1 MLLNWLKAYKAT
13 CPSKFSVRFRD
24 RFFRESI
31 MSDTTFT
38 ATEAKQLIKIPEMRR
53 IKHIHFVGIGGAG
66 MCGIAEVLKNQGY
79 KVSGSDIKESKTT
92 QQLEKN
98 GIEVFIGHQASNIE
112 GANVLVVSTAI
123 DLENPEVQT
132 ANEHRIP
139 VVRRAEMLGE
149 LMRYRHGIAV
159 AGTHGKTTTTSLLTC
174 MLAEEN
180 LDPTYV
186 IGGLLNRTGVNAALG
201 ASRYIVAEADE
212 SDASFLYLEPMAA
225 IVTNID
231 ADHMDTYGG
240 SFDTLKDTFIQFLH
254 KLPFYGLA
262 VVCGDDANIREI
274 LPRVGRPVLTYG
286 FDEGNDIRAVDVEQ
300 EGMRSH
306 FTVLRKDREPLSV
319 TINQPG
325 LHNVLN
331 ALAAIGVATDEGVSD
346 GAICRALA
354 GFSGVGRR
362 FQVQGEFEVGEG
374 LVKLIDD
381 YGHHPKEVEATIKA
395 ARASHPDRRLVMMFQ
410 PHRFSRTRD
419 CFDDFVDV
427 LSQVDQLLLLEVYPA
442 GEKPIVGADSRAL
455 ARSIRLRGQVEPIL
469 VDPVEGNLPSVLQK
483 VLQANDLLLTQGA
496 GNVGA
501 ISVELAQH
509 RLYAE

>member
-1 MLLNWLKAYKAT
+1 MS
-13 CPSKFSVRFRD
+13 PSIPAEQVK
-24 RFFRESI
+24 E
-31 MSDTTFT
+31 
-38 ATEAKQLIKIPEMRR
+38 LIKIPEMRR
-53 IKHIHFVGIGGAG
+53 IKQIHFVGIGGAG

-79 KVSGSDIKESKTT
+79 CVSGSDIKASKTT
-92 QQLEKN
+92 AQLEEN
-98 GIEVFIGHQASNIE
+98 GIEVFIGHAADNIKGAS
-112 GANVLVVSTAI
+112 VLVVSTAI
-123 DLENPEVQT
+123 DPENPEVKAAIEQ
-132 ANEHRIP
+132 RIP

-174 MLAEEN
+174 MLAEEGM
-180 LDPTYV
+180 DPTYV

-212 SDASFLYLEPMAA
+212 SDASFLHLEPMAA

-240 SFDTLKDTFIQFLH
+240 SFDVLKDTFIQFLH

-274 LPRVGRPVLTYG
+274 MPRIARPLLTYG
-286 FDEGNDIRAVDVEQ
+286 FNPDNDIRAVDVEQ
-300 EGMRSH
+300 DGMRSH
-306 FTVLRKDREPLSV
+306 FTVLRKDREPLRL

-346 GAICRALA
+346 AAIGRALE

-362 FQVQGEFEVGEG
+362 FQVQGEFG
-374 LVKLIDD
+374 LEQGTVKLVDD

-395 ARASHPDRRLVMMFQ
+395 ARQSHPDRRLVMIFQ

-442 GEKPIVGADSRAL
+442 GEKPIVGADSRSL
-455 ARSIRLRGQVEPIL
+455 ARSIRLRGEVEPIL
-469 VDPVEGNLPSVLQK
+469 IDPVEGNLQNVIQK
-483 VLQANDLLLTQGA
+483 VLQPNDLLLTQGA

-501 ISVELAQH
+501 ISLELAHHQ
-509 RLYAE
+509 LYLK

>member
-1 MLLNWLKAYKAT
+1 MSPQSPADKAKN
-13 CPSKFSVRFRD
+13 
-24 RFFRESI
+24 
-31 MSDTTFT
+31 
-38 ATEAKQLIKIPEMRR
+38 LIKIPEMRR

-79 KVSGSDIKESKTT
+79 KVSGSDIKASKTT
-92 QQLEKN
+92 AQLEEN
-98 GIEVFIGHQASNIE
+98 GIKVHIGHHADNIL

-123 DLENPEVQT
+123 DPENLEVKAAIEART
-132 ANEHRIP
+132 P

-159 AGTHGKTTTTSLLTC
+159 AGTHGKTTTTSLVTC

-180 LDPTYV
+180 MDPTYV

-212 SDASFLYLEPMAA
+212 SDASFLHLEPMAA

-240 SFDTLKDTFIQFLH
+240 SFDVLKDTFIKFLQ
-254 KLPFYGLA
+254 KMPFYGLA

-274 LPRVGRPVLTYG
+274 MPRIGRPVLTYG
-286 FDEGNDIRAVDVEQ
+286 FNEDNDIRAVDVDQ
-300 EGMRSH
+300 TGMQSS
-306 FTVLRKDREPLSV
+306 FTVLRKGREPLRL
-319 TINQPG
+319 TINMPG
-325 LHNVLN
+325 LHNILN
-331 ALAAIGVATDEGVSD
+331 ALAAIGIATDEGVSD
-346 GAICRALA
+346 AAIARALES
-354 GFSGVGRR
+354 FSGVGRR
-362 FQVQGEFEVGEG
+362 FQVQGEYELGEG
-374 LVKLIDD
+374 TVKLVDD

-427 LSQVDQLLLLEVYPA
+427 LSQVDNLLLLEVYSA
-442 GEKPIVGADSRAL
+442 GEKPIVGADSRSL
-455 ARSIRLRGQVEPIL
+455 ARSIRLRGEVEPIL
-469 VDPVEGNLPSVLQK
+469 IDPVEGNLQNVIQK

-501 ISVELAQH
+501 ISVELAQNQ
-509 RLYAE
+509 LYLK

>member
-1 MLLNWLKAYKAT
+1 MS
-13 CPSKFSVRFRD
+13 PS
-24 RFFRESI
+24 I
-31 MSDTTFT
+31 P
-38 ATEAKQLIKIPEMRR
+38 ANQAKKLIKVPEMRR

-79 KVSGSDIKESKTT
+79 QVSGSDIKASKTT
-92 QQLEKN
+92 AQLEEN
-98 GIEVFIGHQASNIE
+98 GIQVYIGHAAENIQH
-112 GANVLVVSTAI
+112 ANVIVVSTAI
-123 DLENPEVQT
+123 DQENPEIKAAIEQ
-132 ANEHRIP
+132 RIP

-159 AGTHGKTTTTSLLTC
+159 AGTHGKTTTTSLVTC

-212 SDASFLYLEPMAA
+212 SDASFLHLQPMAT

-240 SFDTLKDTFIQFLH
+240 SFDVLKDTFVEFLQ

-262 VVCGDDANIREI
+262 VVCGDDANVREI
-274 LPRVGRPVLTYG
+274 MPRIGRPVLTYG
-286 FDEGNDIRAVDVEQ
+286 FNEDNDIRAVDVEQ
-300 EGMRSH
+300 DGMQSH
-306 FTVLRKDREPLSV
+306 FTVLRKDREPLRV
-319 TINQPG
+319 TINMPG
-325 LHNVLN
+325 AHNILN
-331 ALAAIGVATDEGVSD
+331 ALAAIGIATDEGVSD
-346 GAICRALA
+346 GAICRALES
-354 GFSGVGRR
+354 FSGVGRR
-362 FQVQGEFEVGEG
+362 FQVQGQFDVDGG
-374 LVKLIDD
+374 DVKLVDD

-395 ARASHPDRRLVMMFQ
+395 ARQSHPDRRLVMMFQ
-410 PHRFSRTRD
+410 PHRYSRTRD

-455 ARSIRLRGQVEPIL
+455 ARSIRLRGDVEPIL
-469 VDPVEGNLPSVLQK
+469 IDPIEGNLQHALQK

-501 ISVELAQH
+501 ISVELAQNH
-509 RLYAE
+509 LYLK

>member
-1 MLLNWLKAYKAT
+1 MSPTSPADKAKN
-13 CPSKFSVRFRD
+13 
-24 RFFRESI
+24 
-31 MSDTTFT
+31 
-38 ATEAKQLIKIPEMRR
+38 LIKIPEMRR

-79 KVSGSDIKESKTT
+79 KVSGSDIKASKTT
-92 QQLEKN
+92 AQLEEN
-98 GIEVFIGHQASNIE
+98 GIKVYIGHAAQNIQ

-123 DLENPEVQT
+123 DPENLEVKEAIEN
-132 ANEHRIP
+132 RIP

-159 AGTHGKTTTTSLLTC
+159 AGTHGKTTTTSLVTC

-180 LDPTYV
+180 MDPTYV

-212 SDASFLYLEPMAA
+212 SDASFLHLEPMAA

-240 SFDTLKDTFIQFLH
+240 SFDVLKDTFVKFLQ
-254 KLPFYGLA
+254 KMPFYGLA

-274 LPRVGRPVLTYG
+274 MPRIGRPVLTYG
-286 FDEGNDIRAVDVEQ
+286 FNEDNDIRAIDVEQ
-300 EGMRSH
+300 TGMQSS
-306 FTVLRKDREPLSV
+306 FTVLRKDREPLRL
-319 TINQPG
+319 TINLPG
-325 LHNVLN
+325 LHNILN
-331 ALAAIGVATDEGVSD
+331 ALAAIGIATDEGVSD
-346 GAICRALA
+346 AAIARALES
-354 GFSGVGRR
+354 FSGVGRR
-362 FQVQGEFEVGEG
+362 FQVQGEFALGEG
-374 LVKLIDD
+374 NVKLVDD

-442 GEKPIVGADSRAL
+442 GEKPIVGADSRSL
-455 ARSIRLRGQVEPIL
+455 ARSIRLRGEVEPIL
-469 VDPVEGNLPSVLQK
+469 IDPVEGNLQNVIQK

-501 ISVELAQH
+501 ISIELAQNQ
-509 RLYAE
+509 LYLK

>member
-1 MLLNWLKAYKAT
+1 MS
-13 CPSKFSVRFRD
+13 PSMPAD
-24 RFFRESI
+24 Q
-31 MSDTTFT
+31 
-38 ATEAKQLIKIPEMRR
+38 AKKLIKVPEMRR
-53 IKHIHFVGIGGAG
+53 IKHIHFIGIGGAG

-79 KVSGSDIKESKTT
+79 KVSGSDIKASKTT
-92 QQLEKN
+92 AQLEEN
-98 GIEVFIGHQASNIE
+98 GIQVFIGHTAENIQ
-112 GANVLVVSTAI
+112 GANVIVVSTAI
-123 DLENPEVQT
+123 DAENLEIKAAIET
-132 ANEHRIP
+132 RTP

-159 AGTHGKTTTTSLLTC
+159 AGTHGKTTTTSLVTC

-201 ASRYIVAEADE
+201 ASRFIVAEADE
-212 SDASFLYLEPMAA
+212 SDASFLHLQPMAT

-240 SFDTLKDTFIQFLH
+240 SFDVLKDTFVQFLQ

-274 LPRVGRPVLTYG
+274 MPRIGRPVVTYG
-286 FDEGNDIRAVDVEQ
+286 FNEDNDIRAVDVVQ
-300 EGMRSH
+300 EGMQSH
-306 FTVLRKDREPLSV
+306 FTVLRKDREPLRL
-319 TINQPG
+319 TINLPG
-325 LHNVLN
+325 LHNILN
-331 ALAAIGVATDEGVSD
+331 ALAAIGIATDEGVSD
-346 GAICRALA
+346 AAIARALES
-354 GFSGVGRR
+354 FSGVGRR
-362 FQVQGEFEVGEG
+362 FQVQGEFEIEG
-374 LVKLIDD
+374 GAVKLVDD

-455 ARSIRLRGQVEPIL
+455 ARSIRLRGEVEPIL
-469 VDPVEGNLPSVLQK
+469 IDPVEGNLQAVMKK

-501 ISVELAQH
+501 ISIELAQND
-509 RLYAE
+509 LYVK

>member
-1 MLLNWLKAYKAT
+1 MS
-13 CPSKFSVRFRD
+13 PSIPAEQVK
-24 RFFRESI
+24 E
-31 MSDTTFT
+31 
-38 ATEAKQLIKIPEMRR
+38 LIKIPEMRR
-53 IKHIHFVGIGGAG
+53 IKQIHFVGIGGAG

-79 KVSGSDIKESKTT
+79 CVSGSDIKASKTT
-92 QQLEKN
+92 AQLEEN
-98 GIEVFIGHQASNIE
+98 GIEVFIGHAADNIKGAS
-112 GANVLVVSTAI
+112 VLVVSTAI
-123 DLENPEVQT
+123 DPENPEVKAAIEQ
-132 ANEHRIP
+132 RIP

-174 MLAEEN
+174 MLAEEGM
-180 LDPTYV
+180 DPTYV

-212 SDASFLYLEPMAA
+212 SDASFLHLEPMAA

-240 SFDTLKDTFIQFLH
+240 SFDVLKDTFIQFLH

-274 LPRVGRPVLTYG
+274 MPRIARPLLTYG
-286 FDEGNDIRAVDVEQ
+286 FNPDNDIRAVDVEQ
-300 EGMRSH
+300 DGMRSH
-306 FTVLRKDREPLSV
+306 FTVLRKDREPLRL

-346 GAICRALA
+346 AAIGRALE

-362 FQVQGEFEVGEG
+362 FQVQGEFG
-374 LVKLIDD
+374 LEQGTVKLVDD

-395 ARASHPDRRLVMMFQ
+395 ARQSHPDRRLVMMFQ

-442 GEKPIVGADSRAL
+442 GEKPIVGADSRSL
-455 ARSIRLRGQVEPIL
+455 ARSIRLRGEVEPIL
-469 VDPVEGNLPSVLQK
+469 IDPVEGNLQNVIQK
-483 VLQANDLLLTQGA
+483 VLQPNDLLLTQGA

-501 ISVELAQH
+501 ISLELAHHQ
-509 RLYAE
+509 LYLK

>member
-1 MLLNWLKAYKAT
+1 MS
-13 CPSKFSVRFRD
+13 PSIPA
-24 RFFRESI
+24 EQ
-31 MSDTTFT
+31 
-38 ATEAKQLIKIPEMRR
+38 AKKLIKVPEMRR

-79 KVSGSDIKESKTT
+79 KVSGSDIKASKTT
-92 QQLEKN
+92 AQLEEN
-98 GIEVFIGHQASNIE
+98 GIKVYIGHSAENIQ
-112 GANVLVVSTAI
+112 GADVIVVSTAI
-123 DLENPEVQT
+123 DQDNPEIKT
-132 ANEHRIP
+132 AIETRTP

-159 AGTHGKTTTTSLLTC
+159 AGTHGKTTTTSLVTC

-212 SDASFLYLEPMAA
+212 SDASFLHLQPMAT

-240 SFDTLKDTFIQFLH
+240 SFDVLKDTFVQFLQ

-262 VVCGDDANIREI
+262 VMCGDDANIREI
-274 LPRVGRPVLTYG
+274 MPRIGRPVITYG
-286 FDEGNDIRAVDVEQ
+286 FNEDNDIRAVELEQ
-300 EGMRSH
+300 DGMRSH
-306 FTVLRKDREPLSV
+306 FTVLRKEREPLRV
-319 TINQPG
+319 TINMPG
-325 LHNVLN
+325 AHNVLN
-331 ALAAIGVATDEGVSD
+331 ALAAIGIATDEGVSD
-346 GAICRALA
+346 AAICRALES
-354 GFSGVGRR
+354 FSGVGRR
-362 FQVQGEFEVGEG
+362 FQVQGEFEIDGG
-374 LVKLIDD
+374 NVKLVDD

-427 LSQVDQLLLLEVYPA
+427 LSQVDQLLLLEVYAA
-442 GEKPIVGADSRAL
+442 GEKPIVGADSRSL

-469 VDPVEGNLPSVLQK
+469 IDPVEGNLENVLQK

-501 ISVELAQH
+501 ISTELAQNN
-509 RLYAE
+509 LYLK

>member
-1 MLLNWLKAYKAT
+1 MSPTSPADKAK
-13 CPSKFSVRFRD
+13 S
-24 RFFRESI
+24 
-31 MSDTTFT
+31 
-38 ATEAKQLIKIPEMRR
+38 LIKIPEMRR

-79 KVSGSDIKESKTT
+79 KVSGSDIKASKTT
-92 QQLEKN
+92 AQLEAN
-98 GIEVFIGHQASNIE
+98 GIKVHIGHAVENIE

-123 DLENPEVQT
+123 DTENLEIKT
-132 ANEHRIP
+132 AIENRIP

-149 LMRYRHGIAV
+149 LMRYRHGIAI

-180 LDPTYV
+180 MDPTCV
-186 IGGLLNRTGVNAALG
+186 IGGLLNRAGVNAALG
-201 ASRYIVAEADE
+201 ASRFIVAEADE
-212 SDASFLYLEPMAA
+212 SDASFLFLEPMAA
-225 IVTNID
+225 VVTNID

-240 SFDTLKDTFIQFLH
+240 SFDVLKDTFVKFLQ

-262 VVCGDDANIREI
+262 VVCGDDANVREI
-274 LPRVGRPVLTYG
+274 MPRIGRPILTYG
-286 FDEGNDIRAVDVEQ
+286 FNEDNDIRAVDVDQ
-300 EGMRSH
+300 NGMQTD
-306 FTVLRKDREPLSV
+306 FTVQRKGRDPLRV
-319 TINQPG
+319 TVNQPG

-346 GAICRALA
+346 AAICRALA

-362 FQVQGEFEVGEG
+362 FQVQGEYPLENGT
-374 LVKLIDD
+374 VKLVDD

-395 ARASHPDRRLVMMFQ
+395 ARQSHPDRRLVILFQ
-410 PHRFSRTRD
+410 PHRYSRTRD

-442 GEKPIVGADSRAL
+442 GEKPIVGADSRSL
-455 ARSIRLRGQVEPIL
+455 ARSIRLRGDVEPIL
-469 VDPVEGNLPSVLQK
+469 IDPVEGNLANVIQK
-483 VLQANDLLLTQGA
+483 VLQPNDLLLTQGA

-501 ISVELAQH
+501 ISLELAH
-509 RLYAE
+509 NDLFLKK

>member
-1 MLLNWLKAYKAT
+1 MS
-13 CPSKFSVRFRD
+13 PSIPAEQVK
-24 RFFRESI
+24 E
-31 MSDTTFT
+31 
-38 ATEAKQLIKIPEMRR
+38 LIKIPEMRR
-53 IKHIHFVGIGGAG
+53 IKQIHFVGIGGAG

-79 KVSGSDIKESKTT
+79 CVSGSDIKASKTT
-92 QQLEKN
+92 AQLEEN
-98 GIEVFIGHQASNIE
+98 GIKVFIGHAADNIKGAS
-112 GANVLVVSTAI
+112 VLVVSTAI
-123 DLENPEVQT
+123 DPENPEVKAAIEQ
-132 ANEHRIP
+132 RIP

-174 MLAEEN
+174 MLAEEGM
-180 LDPTYV
+180 DPTYV

-212 SDASFLYLEPMAA
+212 SDASFLHLEPMAA

-240 SFDTLKDTFIQFLH
+240 SFDVLKDTFIQFLH

-274 LPRVGRPVLTYG
+274 MPRIARPLLTYG
-286 FDEGNDIRAVDVEQ
+286 FNPDNDIRAVDVEQ
-300 EGMRSH
+300 DGMRSH
-306 FTVLRKDREPLSV
+306 FTVLRKDREPLRL

-346 GAICRALA
+346 AAIGRALE

-362 FQVQGEFEVGEG
+362 FQVQGEFG
-374 LVKLIDD
+374 LEQGTVKLVDD

-395 ARASHPDRRLVMMFQ
+395 ARQSHPDRRLVMMFQ

-442 GEKPIVGADSRAL
+442 GEKPIVGADSRSL
-455 ARSIRLRGQVEPIL
+455 ARSIRLRGEVEPIL
-469 VDPVEGNLPSVLQK
+469 IDPVEGNLQNVIQK
-483 VLQANDLLLTQGA
+483 VLQPNDLLLTQGA

-501 ISVELAQH
+501 ISLELAHHQ
-509 RLYAE
+509 LYLK

>member
-1 MLLNWLKAYKAT
+1 MSPQSPADKAKN
-13 CPSKFSVRFRD
+13 
-24 RFFRESI
+24 
-31 MSDTTFT
+31 
-38 ATEAKQLIKIPEMRR
+38 LIKIPEMRR

-79 KVSGSDIKESKTT
+79 KVSGSDIKASKTT
-92 QQLEKN
+92 AQLEEN
-98 GIEVFIGHQASNIE
+98 GIKVYIGHAAENIQN
-112 GANVLVVSTAI
+112 ANVIVVSTAI
-123 DLENPEVQT
+123 DQENPEIK
-132 ANEHRIP
+132 AAIESRIP
-139 VVRRAEMLGE
+139 LVRRAEMLGE

-159 AGTHGKTTTTSLLTC
+159 AGTHGKTTTTSLVTC

-212 SDASFLYLEPMAA
+212 SDASFLHLQPMAT

-240 SFDTLKDTFIQFLH
+240 SFDVLKDTFVQFLQ

-274 LPRVGRPVLTYG
+274 MPRIGRPLLTYG
-286 FDEGNDIRAVDVEQ
+286 FNEDNDIRAVDVEQ
-300 EGMRSH
+300 IGMQSH
-306 FTVLRKDREPLSV
+306 FTVLRKDREPLRV
-319 TINQPG
+319 TINMPG
-325 LHNVLN
+325 AHNILN
-331 ALAAIGVATDEGVSD
+331 SLAAIGIATDEGVSD
-346 GAICRALA
+346 GAICRALE

-362 FQVQGEFEVGEG
+362 FQVQGEFELDGG
-374 LVKLIDD
+374 NVKLVDD

-427 LSQVDQLLLLEVYPA
+427 LSQVDQLLLLEVYSA
-442 GEKPIVGADSRAL
+442 GEKPIVGADSRSL
-455 ARSIRLRGQVEPIL
+455 ARSIRLRGEVEPTLI
-469 VDPVEGNLPSVLQK
+469 DPVEGNIQNVMKNVLK
-483 VLQANDLLLTQGA
+483 AGDLLLTQGA

-501 ISVELAQH
+501 ISIELVQNN
-509 RLYAE
+509 LYLK

>member
-1 MLLNWLKAYKAT
+1 MSPTSPADKAKN
-13 CPSKFSVRFRD
+13 
-24 RFFRESI
+24 
-31 MSDTTFT
+31 
-38 ATEAKQLIKIPEMRR
+38 LIKVPEMRR

-79 KVSGSDIKESKTT
+79 KVSGSDIKASKTT
-92 QQLEKN
+92 AQLEEN
-98 GIEVFIGHQASNIE
+98 GIKVYIGHSAENIK
-112 GANVLVVSTAI
+112 GANVIVVSTAI
-123 DLENPEVQT
+123 DPENLEVKAAIET
-132 ANEHRIP
+132 RTH

-159 AGTHGKTTTTSLLTC
+159 AGTHGKTTTTSLVTC

-180 LDPTYV
+180 MDPTYV

-201 ASRYIVAEADE
+201 ASRFIVAEADE
-212 SDASFLYLEPMAA
+212 SDASFLHLEPMAA

-240 SFDTLKDTFIQFLH
+240 SFDVLKDTFVKFLQ
-254 KLPFYGLA
+254 KMPFYGLA

-274 LPRVGRPVLTYG
+274 MPRIGRPVVTYG
-286 FDEGNDIRAVDVEQ
+286 FNEDNDIRAIDIEQ
-300 EGMRSH
+300 TGMQSS
-306 FTVLRKDREPLSV
+306 FTVLRKGREPLRL
-319 TINQPG
+319 TINLPG
-325 LHNVLN
+325 LHNILN
-331 ALAAIGVATDEGVSD
+331 ALAAIGIATDEGVSD
-346 GAICRALA
+346 AAIARALES
-354 GFSGVGRR
+354 FSGVGRR
-362 FQVQGEFEVGEG
+362 FQVQGEYELGEG
-374 LVKLIDD
+374 TVKLVDD

-442 GEKPIVGADSRAL
+442 GEKPIVGADSRSL
-455 ARSIRLRGQVEPIL
+455 ARSIRLRGEVEPIL
-469 VDPVEGNLPSVLQK
+469 IDPVEGNLQNAIQK

-501 ISVELAQH
+501 ISVELAQNQ
-509 RLYAE
+509 LYLK

>member
-1 MLLNWLKAYKAT
+1 MS
-13 CPSKFSVRFRD
+13 PSSNALT
-24 RFFRESI
+24 SHQ
-31 MSDTTFT
+31 
-38 ATEAKQLIKIPEMRR
+38 AQQLIRIPEMRR

-79 KVSGSDIKESKTT
+79 AVSGSDIKVSKTT
-92 QQLEKN
+92 HHLESK
-98 GIEVFIGHQASNIE
+98 GIKVFIGHAAE
-112 GANVLVVSTAI
+112 HVAHANVVVVSTAI
-123 DLENPEVQT
+123 DPENPEVKAAIEQ
-132 ANEHRIP
+132 RLP

-174 MLAEEN
+174 MLEEEN
-180 LDPTYV
+180 LNPTYV

-201 ASRYIVAEADE
+201 ASRYMVAEADE

-240 SFDTLKDTFIQFLH
+240 SFDVLKDTFVQFLH

-274 LPRVGRPVLTYG
+274 MPRIGRPILTYG
-286 FDEGNDIRAVDVEQ
+286 FNEDNDIRAIDIVQ
-300 EGMRSH
+300 EGMRCH
-306 FTVLRKDREPLSV
+306 FTVIRKDHDPLAL

-325 LHNVLN
+325 LHNILN

-346 GAICRALA
+346 AAIARALA

-362 FQVQGEFEVGEG
+362 FQVLGEYPCGEG
-374 LVKLIDD
+374 VVKLIDD

-395 ARASHPDRRLVMMFQ
+395 ARASHPDQRLVMLFQ
-410 PHRFSRTRD
+410 PHRYSRTRD
-419 CFDDFVDV
+419 CFDDFVEVLSKVDV
-427 LSQVDQLLLLEVYPA
+427 LLLMDVYAA
-442 GEKPIVGADSRAL
+442 GEKPIVGADSRTL
-455 ARSIRLRGQVEPIL
+455 ARSLRLRGQVDPIV
-469 VDPVEGNLPSVLQK
+469 VDVQHSEFAAVLNSI
-483 VLQANDLLLTQGA
+483 LQPGDILLAQGA
-496 GNVGA
+496 GNVG
-501 ISVELAQH
+501 SVALDLAQH
-509 RLYAE
+509 QLYLGAAAASVEPKSI

>member
-1 MLLNWLKAYKAT
+1 MS
-13 CPSKFSVRFRD
+13 PSSTPA
-24 RFFRESI
+24 EQ
-31 MSDTTFT
+31 
-38 ATEAKQLIKIPEMRR
+38 AKKLIKVPEMRR
-53 IKHIHFVGIGGAG
+53 IKHIHFIGVGGAG

-79 KVSGSDIKESKTT
+79 KVSGSDIKTSKTT
-92 QQLEKN
+92 AQLEEN
-98 GIEVFIGHQASNIE
+98 GIKVYIGHAAENIQ
-112 GANVLVVSTAI
+112 GANVIVVSTAI
-123 DLENPEVQT
+123 DQENPEIKAAIET
-132 ANEHRIP
+132 RTP

-159 AGTHGKTTTTSLLTC
+159 AGTHGKTTTTSLVTC

-201 ASRYIVAEADE
+201 ASRFIVAEADE
-212 SDASFLYLEPMAA
+212 SDASFLHLQPMAT

-240 SFDTLKDTFIQFLH
+240 SFDVLKDTFVQFLQ

-274 LPRVGRPVLTYG
+274 MPRIGRPLVTYG
-286 FDEGNDIRAVDVEQ
+286 FNEDNDIRAVDVAQ
-300 EGMRSH
+300 EGMQSH
-306 FTVLRKDREPLSV
+306 FTVLRKDREPLRL
-319 TINQPG
+319 TINLPG
-325 LHNVLN
+325 LHNILN
-331 ALAAIGVATDEGVSD
+331 ALAAIGIATDEGVSD
-346 GAICRALA
+346 AAIARALES
-354 GFSGVGRR
+354 FSGVGRR
-362 FQVQGEFEVGEG
+362 FQVQGHFEIDGG
-374 LVKLIDD
+374 DVKLVDD

-427 LSQVDQLLLLEVYPA
+427 LSQVDQLLLLEVYSA

-455 ARSIRLRGQVEPIL
+455 ARSIRLRGEVEPIL
-469 VDPVEGNLPSVLQK
+469 IDPVEGNLQNAMKK
-483 VLQANDLLLTQGA
+483 VLQQGDLLLTQGA

-501 ISVELAQH
+501 ISVELAQNN
-509 RLYAE
+509 LYLK